1 MRQYKSVFALIPCF
15 LLTVCFGEISIESKE
30 KFLNGFVEYLNNLP
44 DQIYTYDE
52 GVLLNAQ
59 KTDDGNGCY
68 YIEARLRAN
77 DIHNVDSSRYLK
89 CSATIQ
95 DLEENGIT
103 IQNNQYQCE
112 DVDQVTQSTVADA
125 DTLEG
130 VVVVE
135 QTTKAVIH
143 QPVHLDNEVQS
154 NTGVTS
160 GEEFVAIPR
169 RQYGDTCVGCSSH
182 VNPQAPGVS
191 DLAALGIK
199 HLDRHEPTTKHL
211 LQSVLDVERQ
221 VQVVNGVRY
230 TLTLQVGFDNCTSTS
245 SDPCSD
251 SKVCRIAILEK
262 TWIKLPDGSKYRAV
276 LSNNCTQEWIFGDE
290 GEYIPN
296 NESNDIEINTP
307 IYIQGNVD
315 DTPKPIPDYDKIA
328 NTGSADEILKAIHN
342 TDVQAQIK
350 TEKSLTEKELRD
362 LEEQVILHENIY
374 KTPSEG
380 LQTFPKSTEATI
392 SVKLH
397 HVSEFQTKQNP
408 DHSVLYKQPEYKE
421 RHEFLNE
428 DRKKAIDDLMNFF
441 NSAGFGYIHD
451 DFPRVKRSYENEL
464 KVMSVAE
471 KIHKIKKNIN
481 KAKYLYSLAQN
492 MVDYLNEMDLEIKTR
507 VLLDVIAAE
516 EEVENYQNFFYIQAH
531 VVIPCDKVN
540 CEEKDIQNKICNG
553 IIETTDQERPQILS
567 AFCYNEQKKK
577 LKLSKAEI
585 VDLNDPVLLKLT
597 KESLKK
603 IELESNYPNAM
614 KIEKILQAYA
624 KRASGTVTKI
634 TVSLSYTNCN
644 KTVSYMKRINCS
656 IVQSMDSNVCEIT
669 VHERHWL
676 QEKKITYTCAQRPI
690 DETFSNKKAI
700 YNVEGKIKDKKILDM
715 TQEALQYLELN
726 SNKNNKQKVVQINS
740 VTTQLIAG
748 LLTEIKFIVGY
759 TTCSNDFEVDVKS
772 CELLYNEPLRKC
784 KAQVWDRPWLEDGRQ
799 INVNCD
805 DSGDKDIVISRK
817 KRSANLS
824 FVGGQQN
831 KDSNKYESLA
841 KESLQHYLQ
850 SNDVDEMYEVV
861 RVENVTVQVV
871 AGTLTRILFKISPK
885 NSKDTEISCSS
896 RIWDR
901 PWLNSKEINTTCDN
915 INGKS
920 VKKRH
925 VPGGVSEK
933 DPNDPRYKQLALD
946 SLKKFL
952 QESKITQHHELISV
966 KKVTKQI
973 VSGSI
978 TKIDFTM
985 SPTNCELDNNM
996 EPTTSLCTV
1005 LNSSG
1010 IIGCHSE
1017 ISEQAWLHKKEIKVT
1032 CDTNDEKI
1040 RKKRQVPGGENEQN
1054 VNDSRYQLMAEE
1066 SLKKFLQDTGSTQ
1079 HHELIGVKKVITQG
1093 VAGSLTKIDFTITPT
1108 NCKLSNDMEPT
1119 TSDCAVLDA
1128 SNIISCHSEIWEQ
1141 QWLNKKEI
1149 NVSCDVNNHKRR
1161 RRSLKGKKVEQDP
1174 NLPEFKLLAQESLQK
1189 YQKTQINTSSNHEVT
1204 KVEKVDKQLVSGVK
1218 FNIDFIAKLI
1228 IECTENEQKALGCK
1242 HSENDTLY
1250 CHSTIWKRPWK
1261 GRNKVDVNCNRDIS
1275 DEDSEDYRK
1284 KRNVSLG
1291 ASEEKDVNNESY
1303 KLLAEQSLVKYQ
1315 RLSNA
1320 KNIHKIVKIH
1330 HVTEQVVAGILT
1342 TIEYSIS
1349 PTECL
1354 IEDIPIS
1361 TDDCNILAPKTVLIC
1376 QAKIWDRPWMTPN
1389 KDIAIECK
1397 NQDSK
1402 NIKSGRKIAMD
1413 NKNRNKR
1420 QVVPIEDYIDED
1432 IKYYYADRAIQHI
1445 NDKTDTNNIQKLVT
1459 IHAIQNVMNM
1469 GINTVRM
1476 FIETAFTYCIRHQDN
1491 VELSHCEELTGM
1503 YHRLCYVRL
1512 WPSPDDELVIQSLAV
1527 VCDDEPDF
1535 KSITGIS
1542 KLDLIKASL
1551 KDIEASSKM
1560 KYKVIHQGE
1569 PNIIPSLD
1577 SRTPFVL
1584 SFVIVTTNCSKYID
1598 IEENPFS
1605 CYADTSRIPRSCTSS
1620 IWMVPNSKKIKKIKT
1635 SCRPDKPYRSKRSI
1649 SLESTNVTTD
1659 EKTIQNFVKESLE
1672 KLEMSSLHKYKQRVL
1687 QINSFDTKIT
1697 KGRVTTIDF
1706 DVGYTTCLKY
1716 EWVDNITQCEFIEHL
1731 PRRHCISQIR
1741 ERLWLNNGKQIE
1753 VNCEDDETPLEA
1765 TIEFESAENAMQ
1777 LAREALKHIE
1787 AKYPHPRK
1795 QKVVR
1800 IFSLDKQ
1807 DIAGVHYRMKME
1819 VGYTDC
1825 LALSIKDDCNLV
1837 NNIGLNKFC
1846 RANIWLRPWTE
1857 HLPTYRVSCDYQDGI
1872 TEIYHKI
1879 QTEHLFSD
1887 FLTTYKPDYIN
1898 DHVEMLIRYEIFAN
1912 NVGKI
1917 HELNT
1922 QERGTARYA
1931 VTRFSDLTYEEFG
1944 QKYLGL
1950 KPNLRDSNQI
1960 PIRKADIPQVHLP
1973 DSFDWRQHDAVTE
1986 VKDQGG
1992 CGSCWAFS
2000 VTGNIEGQWKMQSG
2014 QLVSLSEQE
2023 LVDCDKLD
2031 QGCNGGLPDNAYRAI
2046 EQLGGLEAE
2055 NDYPYEGEND
2065 KCSFNKTLSRV
2076 QISGAVN
2083 ISSNET
2089 DMAKWLLQNGPISI
2103 GINANAMQF
2112 YVGGVSHPW
2121 RMLCNPSNLDHGV
2134 LIVGYGVKDYPLFHK
2149 RLPYWIVKNSWGAR
2163 WGEQGYYRVYR
2174 GDGTCGVNQMAS
2186 SAVI

>member
-1 MRQYKSVFALIPCF
+1 MHQYKSVFVLIPCF
-15 LLTVCFGEISIESKE
+15 LLVVCFGEISIESKE

-44 DQIYTYDE
+44 EQIYTYDE

-95 DLEENGIT
+95 DLGENGIS
-103 IQNNQYQCE
+103 IQNNQHQCE
-112 DVDQVTQSTVADA
+112 DDQDTQSSVADG
-125 DTLEG
+125 DILEG
-130 VVVVE
+130 VAVVE
-135 QTTKAVIH
+135 QTTRAVIH

-160 GEEFVAIPR
+160 GEEFVAVPR
-169 RQYGDTCVGCSSH
+169 RQYGGACVGCSSH

-211 LQSVLDVERQ
+211 LQSVFDVERQ

-245 SDPCSD
+245 SDPCFD
-251 SKVCRIAILEK
+251 SKVCRISILEK
-262 TWIKLPDGSKYRAV
+262 TWLKLPDGSKYRAV

-296 NESNDIEINTP
+296 NESNDIDMKTP
-307 IYIQGNVD
+307 VYIQDNVD

-342 TDVQAQIK
+342 TDIQAQIK
-350 TEKSLTEKELRD
+350 TEKSLTEKELKD
-362 LEEQVILHENIY
+362 LEEQVIPHENIF
-374 KTPSEG
+374 KTPSG
-380 LQTFPKSTEATI
+380 GFQTLPKGTEATN
-392 SVKLH
+392 VKFH
-397 HVSEFQTKQNP
+397 HVSEFQTKQNT
-408 DHSVLYKQPEYKE
+408 DNSFLYKQPEYKQ
-421 RHEFLNE
+421 RGDFLNE
-428 DRKKAIDDLMNFF
+428 NRKKAIDDLMNFF
-441 NSAGFGYIHD
+441 NSAGFGNIHN
-451 DFPRVKRSYENEL
+451 FPRVKRSDDSEL
-464 KVMSVAE
+464 KVMSA
-471 KIHKIKKNIN
+471 
-481 KAKYLYSLAQN
+481 
-492 MVDYLNEMDLEIKTR
+492 D
-507 VLLDVIAAE
+507 
-516 EEVENYQNFFYIQAH
+516 
-531 VVIPCDKVN
+531 
-540 CEEKDIQNKICNG
+540 
-553 IIETTDQERPQILS
+553 
-567 AFCYNEQKKK
+567 
-577 LKLSKAEI
+577 
-585 VDLNDPVLLKLT
+585 
-597 KESLKK
+597 
-603 IELESNYPNAM
+603 
-614 KIEKILQAYA
+614 
-624 KRASGTVTKI
+624 
-634 TVSLSYTNCN
+634 
-644 KTVSYMKRINCS
+644 
-656 IVQSMDSNVCEIT
+656 
-669 VHERHWL
+669 
-676 QEKKITYTCAQRPI
+676 
-690 DETFSNKKAI
+690 
-700 YNVEGKIKDKKILDM
+700 
-715 TQEALQYLELN
+715 
-726 SNKNNKQKVVQINS
+726 
-740 VTTQLIAG
+740 
-748 LLTEIKFIVGY
+748 
-759 TTCSNDFEVDVKS
+759 
-772 CELLYNEPLRKC
+772 
-784 KAQVWDRPWLEDGRQ
+784 
-799 INVNCD
+799 
-805 DSGDKDIVISRK
+805 
-817 KRSANLS
+817 LS
-824 FVGGQQN
+824 FVGGERI
-831 KDSNKYESLA
+831 KDPNNYKLLATESLR
-841 KESLQHYLQ
+841 HYLQ
-850 SNDVDEMYEVV
+850 SNDVNEIYEVV
-861 RVENVTVQVV
+861 KVKNVSVQVV
-871 AGTLTRILFKISPK
+871 AGTLTRIVFIIAPK
-885 NSKDTEISCSS
+885 NSRDKEISCSS

-901 PWLNSKEINTTCDN
+901 PWLKSKEINTTCDD
-915 INGKS
+915 IIGKS

-925 VPGGVSEK
+925 VLGGIAEK

-952 QESKITQHHELISV
+952 RESKITQHHQLINLI
-966 KKVTKQI
+966 KVTKQI

-978 TKIDFTM
+978 TKIDFTI

-996 EPTTSLCTV
+996 EPTNSDCTL
-1005 LNSSG
+1005 LNSSDV
-1010 IIGCHSE
+1010 IGCHSE
-1017 ISEQAWLHKKEIKVT
+1017 IREQAWLHKKEIKVT
-1032 CDTNDEKI
+1032 CDINDEKE
-1040 RKKRQVPGGENEQN
+1040 RKKRQVLGGEKEQN

-1079 HHELIGVKKVITQG
+1079 HHKIIKVKKVVTQV
-1093 VAGSLTKIDFTITPT
+1093 VAGSITKIDFTITPT
-1108 NCKLSNDMEPT
+1108 NCKLSNDMQPT
-1119 TSDCAVLDA
+1119 NSDCAVSDP
-1128 SNIISCHSEIWEQ
+1128 SNIISCHSEVWEQ
-1141 QWLNKKEI
+1141 PWLNKKDI
-1149 NVSCDVNNHKRR
+1149 NVSCDENTHKKR
-1161 RRSLKGKKVEQDP
+1161 RRSLKGKKGKQDP

-1189 YQKTQINTSSNHEVT
+1189 YQKSQINKSSNHEVT

-1218 FNIDFIAKLI
+1218 FTIDFIAKLI
-1228 IECTENEQKALGCK
+1228 IECTKNDQKALECK

-1261 GRNKVDVNCNRDIS
+1261 GRNKIDVNCNRDVS
-1275 DEDSEDYRK
+1275 DEDSENYRK

-1291 ASEEKDVNNESY
+1291 VSGEKNVNKEKY
-1303 KLLAEQSLVKYQ
+1303 KLLAEQTLEKYQ

-1320 KNIHKIVKIH
+1320 KNIHKIIKIH
-1330 HVTEQVVAGILT
+1330 HVSEQVVAGILT
-1342 TIEYSIS
+1342 KIEYSIS

-1361 TDDCNILAPKTVLIC
+1361 MDDCNILTPKTVLLC

-1389 KDIAIECK
+1389 RDITIDCK
-1397 NQDSK
+1397 KQDSK
-1402 NIKSGRKIAMD
+1402 NNGKKNAIHS
-1413 NKNRNKR
+1413 KNRNKR
-1420 QVVPIEDYIDED
+1420 QVAPIEDYIDED

-1459 IHAIQNVMNM
+1459 IHAIQNVTNM
-1469 GINTVRM
+1469 GVNTVRM
-1476 FIETAFTYCIRHQDN
+1476 YIETAFTYCIRHQDD
-1491 VELSHCEELTGM
+1491 VEISNCEELTGM

-1512 WPSPDDELVIQSLAV
+1512 WPSPDDELVIQSLNV

-1551 KDIEASSKM
+1551 KDIEASPKM
-1560 KYKVIHQGE
+1560 KYKVMHQGE

-1577 SRTPFVL
+1577 SRKPFVL

-1598 IEENPFS
+1598 TEENPFS
-1605 CYADTSRIPRSCTSS
+1605 CSVDTHRIPRSCTSS
-1620 IWMVPNSKKIKKIKT
+1620 IWMVPDSKKIKKIKT

-1659 EKTIQNFVKESLE
+1659 EKTIQDFVKESLE
-1672 KLEMSSLHKYKQRVL
+1672 KLEMSSLHKYKQRVV
-1687 QINSFDTKIT
+1687 QINSFNTKIT
-1697 KGRVTTIDF
+1697 KGRLTTINF

-1716 EWVDNITQCEFIEHL
+1716 ELVDNITQCEFIEHL

-1741 ERLWLNNGKQIE
+1741 ERLWLNNGKQID

-1777 LAREALKHIE
+1777 LATEALKHIE

-1800 IFSLDKQ
+1800 VFSLDKQ
-1807 DIAGVHYRMKME
+1807 DIAGLHYRMKME

-1825 LALSIKDDCNLV
+1825 LALSIKEDCKLV
-1837 NNIGLNKFC
+1837 NNVGLNKFC
-1846 RANIWLRPWTE
+1846 RANVWLRPYE
-1857 HLPTYRVSCDYQDGI
+1857 HLPTYRVSCDFQDDSML
-1872 TEIYHKI
+1872 EIYHKI

-1898 DHVEMLIRYEIFAN
+1898 DHVEMVKRYEIFQN

-1917 HELNT
+1917 HQLNT

-1931 VTRFSDLTYEEFG
+1931 VTRFSDLTYEEFS

-1950 KPNLRDSNQI
+1950 KPNLRENNQI

-1973 DSFDWRQHDAVTE
+1973 ESFDWRHYNAVTE
-1986 VKDQGG
+1986 VKDQGA

-2065 KCSFNKTLSRV
+2065 KCAFNKTLSRV

-2089 DMAKWLLQNGPISI
+2089 DMAKWLVKNGPISI

-2134 LIVGYGVKDYPLFHK
+2134 LIVGYGVKNYPLFHK